1 MAQSYRE
8 GPNSDP
14 PRLCPNECTHNVSF
28 IRQFRLVEVPV
39 TEDLNKTGPRR
50 LPEAMENRRLVK
62 LFEFERLWDAR
73 TLVTAEGIHL
83 FGSFQEKCIDGDT
96 KIVGFR
102 ASQQNLVTCG
112 LRVNIDGAYD
122 IPFQRKFNTIYHMS
136 RTNEF
141 LAIPGPYILQDREKN
156 YGHPSIRARKDTYR
170 KGGTRDNRYFIPLQL
185 WDLIPHWISLCFLSL
200 AAGSSAEN
208 PDRVP
213 GEQRVACPFC
223 MQMFGPPYYKIGTNQ
238 DWFTSSGS
246 FSEMWEHIRQAG
258 HNEDPERC
266 GRTLHPPENFIEML
280 QNQPP
285 FPDGLLIFPEV
296 FEDDESMV
304 LPEPPIRKA
313 PTGKGS
319 SVSSS

>member
-1 MAQSYRE
+1 M
-8 GPNSDP
+8 P
-14 PRLCPNECTHNVSF
+14 
-28 IRQFRLVEVPV
+28 
-39 TEDLNKTGPRR
+39 
-50 LPEAMENRRLVK
+50 
-62 LFEFERLWDAR
+62 
-73 TLVTAEGIHL
+73 
-83 FGSFQEKCIDGDT
+83 
-96 KIVGFR
+96 
-102 ASQQNLVTCG
+102 
-112 LRVNIDGAYD
+112 
-122 IPFQRKFNTIYHMS
+122 

-246 FSEMWEHIRQAG
+246 FSEMWEHITQAG

-266 GRTLHPPENFIEML
+266 GRTLHPPEHFIEML